1 MADRIGL
8 NNLVFTVNNVQ
19 IPYKPNSLSFNDGKG
34 EYKTRAMTAG
44 GGAVDVIY
52 TIDAESKLAKIKC
65 SVESTDYMVDL
76 YNSWKDQVFV
86 AISLVGSKVGVIQDT
101 FSRYF
106 NQMTLLTNA
115 EIKASA
121 DGEFE
126 IEFSGSPVV

>member
-8 NNLVFTVNNVQ
+8 NNLVFTINNVQ

-52 TIDAESKLAKIKC
+52 TVDAESKLAKIKC
-65 SVESTDYMVDL
+65 TVEATDYMVDL
-76 YNSWKDQVFV
+76 YNQWKDAIFV
-86 AISLVGSKVGVIQDT
+86 ACSLIGTQVGSITDT

-106 NQMTLLTNA
+106 NTMTLLTNA
-115 EIKASA
+115 EIKASS

-126 IEFSGSPVV
+126 IEFSGSPVA